1 VAVIYTGARGF
12 SGPGGRL
19 VGGRGTSSLV
29 VGGDRRRRRGGWR
42 RERERGGGGSAASP
56 AVELEKKVK
65 RKSDTFR
72 SSYGWKLAHFEPEYF
87 PCIHKEFQPG

>member
-42 RERERGGGGSAASP
+42 RERERE
-56 AVELEKKVK
+56 VEAGVQL
-65 RKSDTFR
+65 RLPWNWR
-72 SSYGWKLAHFEPEYF
+72 RR
-87 PCIHKEFQPG
+87 

>member
-42 RERERGGGGSAASP
+42 RERERERWRRECSFACRGIGEEG
-56 AVELEKKVK
+56 EKEK
-65 RKSDTFR
+65 
-72 SSYGWKLAHFEPEYF
+72 
-87 PCIHKEFQPG
+87 